1 MKVIALAFTALLL
14 PVSAVADG
22 VKTYDEVVESMV
34 GGVEHVDNAYV
45 ASRMAENPDLL
56 ILDVR
61 EPSEFEAGRLKGA
74 TSMPRGIVEFRMAGD
89 RYGADKEIIVT
100 CSHGFRAASVTKTL
114 KDMGYTNVS
123 AHRGMNSW
131 AEGGYELETEIGMV
145 ELKAKKD

>member
-1 MKVIALAFTALLL
+1 
-14 PVSAVADG
+14 
-22 VKTYDEVVESMV
+22 
-34 GGVEHVDNAYV
+34 
-45 ASRMAENPDLL
+45 
-56 ILDVR
+56 
-61 EPSEFEAGRLKGA
+61 
-74 TSMPRGIVEFRMAGD
+74 MPRGIVEFRMAGD